1 MFAFISEV
9 FLNALTSW
17 KIFCRVTSVEKV
29 TFIIFSTLKKI
40 VQITSYNKD
49 IRKTNSIHLNVS

>member
-29 TFIIFSTLKKI
+29 TFIIFSTLKKLFRLQVTTKISEKPI
-40 VQITSYNKD
+40 VYT
-49 IRKTNSIHLNVS
+49 